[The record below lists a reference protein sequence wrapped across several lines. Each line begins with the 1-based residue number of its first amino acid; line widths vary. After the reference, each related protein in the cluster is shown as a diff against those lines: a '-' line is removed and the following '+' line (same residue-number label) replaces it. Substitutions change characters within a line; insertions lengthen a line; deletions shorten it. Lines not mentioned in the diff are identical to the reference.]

1 MSQLSLKQE
10 GVISQSFIDEVRHR
24 LADNKM
30 VRRTLP
36 AQGRLHIDRKL
47 PFLVV
52 YRHPIQGNDHG
63 TDRLVKGEASYL
75 VASASPRYK
84 SGISRLI
91 KAILEVFSQDQGAFL
106 IIEIWS
112 RESPEYIIDPD
123 LGRIAPS
130 FRIKVPPSRIPVE
143 TIESIE
149 NALNQI
155 NVSKK
160 RSRVSTIYTNK
171 PWPEQLPALLTN
183 TEIHKNNCY
192 LVGIEISPIYR
203 DPDSGEIYPL
213 VLNRIHRGISL
224 AFKKGAFEFSRKRT
238 ATRPQSYKSL
248 GRRAVVKSVW
258 EVDQKLADIS
268 NEMDFLLLVTP
279 VNIEQSW
286 RKFKAANFKGDPE
299 FYYRPVSF
307 DPSLLK
313 RRLYEIPFDK
323 IEDPTIASLFHE
335 KLVELEMK
343 FSMVRDRNTRNF
355 FFGSMQLYGEIDDKL
370 LELAINILKN
380 ISPRSREKGSKTMIN
395 AKDFAERARQE
406 ISLYRQTFPDI
417 ASKVLI
423 REDTAGLL
431 VSHGNLLVNKSLL
444 IPASRLEAL
453 IQHEVGTHVL
463 TYVNGMNQPFQQLY
477 CGFAGSDELQEGLA
491 VFAEYLVGGLSAPRF
506 RLLAGRVVAAHL
518 LIQGSSFEN
527 TFRQLHGIYG
537 FTQRTAYII
546 TARIYRSGGLTKDSI
561 YLRGFV
567 NLLKY
572 IRNGG
577 MLEPLLIGKI
587 SLEDVSLINELQA
600 RKILHPA
607 LLSPRYLSDPQSIAR
622 LEQVKNGQGIFNLI

>member
-1 MSQLSLKQE
+1 MSGVITKPE
-10 GVISQSFIDEVRHR
+10 GVISQSFIKEVNHR

-36 AQGRLHIDRKL
+36 AHGRLHIDRKL
-47 PFLVV
+47 PFLCV
-52 YRHPIQGNDHG
+52 YRRPTQGKDHG

-75 VASASPRYK
+75 VASAAPKYK
-84 SGISRLI
+84 TGISNLI
-91 KAILEVFSQDQGAFL
+91 NSILEIFSQGTGAFL

-123 LGRIAPS
+123 KGRMAPS

-143 TIESIE
+143 TIEAIE
-149 NALNQI
+149 KALNQI
-155 NVSKK
+155 IVSKK
-160 RSRVSTIYTNK
+160 RSRVSTVYTNK
-171 PWPEQLPALLTN
+171 PWPEQLPPLLTN
-183 TEIHKNNCY
+183 AEIHKNNCY

-203 DPDSGEIYPL
+203 DPDTGEIYPL
-213 VLNRIHRGISL
+213 VLNKIHRGISL

-238 ATRPQSYKSL
+238 ATKPQSYKSL

-279 VNIEQSW
+279 VNIEHSW
-286 RKFKAANFKGDPE
+286 RKFKAGKFKGDPV
-299 FYYRPVSF
+299 FFYRPVSF

-313 RRLYEIPFDK
+313 RKLYEIPFDR

-370 LELAINILKN
+370 LELAKNILKK
-380 ISPRSREKGSKTMIN
+380 ISPHSRETGAKKMIN
-395 AKDFAERARQE
+395 AKIFAERARQE
-406 ISLYRQTFPDI
+406 IGLYRETFPDI

-431 VSHGNLLVNKSLL
+431 VSHGNLLINKSLQ
-444 IPASRLEAL
+444 IPASRVEAL

-491 VFAEYLVGGLSAPRF
+491 VLAEYLVGGLSAPRF
-506 RLLAGRVVAAHL
+506 RLLAGRVVAAHM
-518 LIQGSSFEN
+518 LIEGSSFQD
-527 TFRQLHGIYG
+527 TFNELHGTFG
-537 FTQRTAYII
+537 FAQQTAYII
-546 TARIYRSGGLTKDSI
+546 TARIYRGGGFTKDSI
-561 YLRGFV
+561 YLRGLV
-567 NLLKY
+567 NLIKY
-572 IRNGG
+572 LRNGG
-577 MLEPLLIGKI
+577 ELEPLLIGKI
-587 SLEDVSLINELQA
+587 SLDDISLINELRL
-600 RKILHPA
+600 RKVLHPS
-607 LLSPRYLSDPQSIAR
+607 LLSPRYLSNPQSIS
-622 LEQVKNGQGIFNLI
+622 LLGKVKQGQRIFNLI